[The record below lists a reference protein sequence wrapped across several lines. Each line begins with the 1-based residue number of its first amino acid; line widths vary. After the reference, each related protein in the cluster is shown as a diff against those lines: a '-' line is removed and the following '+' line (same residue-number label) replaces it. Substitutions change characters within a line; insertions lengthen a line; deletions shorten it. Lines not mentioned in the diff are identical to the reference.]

1 MLKRNDL
8 FKNMHS
14 CITGSIEKIF
24 EKSLIEKE
32 QLFLGD
38 AVNWKT
44 ITIFFCLI
52 RTKGHYIDRH
62 MATSFFYYTKRF
74 FNKYTHALQYYS
86 DRFSGRPSM
95 KCL

>member
-1 MLKRNDL
+1 MISLKHAFAHKRFNL
-8 FKNMHS
+8 EN
-14 CITGSIEKIF
+14 IR
-24 EKSLIEKE
+24 KSLIEKE